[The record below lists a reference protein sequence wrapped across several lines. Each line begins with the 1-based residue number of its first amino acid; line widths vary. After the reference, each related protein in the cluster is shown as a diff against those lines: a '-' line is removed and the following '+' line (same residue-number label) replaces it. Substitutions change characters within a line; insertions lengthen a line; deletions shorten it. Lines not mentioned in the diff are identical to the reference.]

1 MKFFLIVV
9 LVFPDGFIPQGQA
22 FDTLAQCEALRA
34 KVVQELRA
42 RTELRHDYAA
52 ACVRVRNTA
61 DKEV

>member
-9 LVFPDGFIPQGQA
+9 LVFSDGFIPRGQP
-22 FDTLAQCEALRA
+22 FDTLAECEALRA
-34 KVVQELRA
+34 KVVRELRA
-42 RTELRHDYAA
+42 STDQRHDYAA